1 MMARIKIVDPAQATG
16 KSKELLTALQNNI
29 KSVPNLAKALANS
42 PAALKAWME
51 FDGALDKGSLNAK
64 LRQEIALAVGQKN
77 GCEYCV
83 SAHTAIGKFAGLTD
97 QQILNSRQ
105 GQGTS
110 PKDTA
115 ALTFARELLEKRG
128 QVPASS
134 IQALRDQ
141 GFTDGEI
148 AEIVAHVALN
158 IFTNYFN
165 IALDVDVDFPRV
177 ALQQVA

>member
-1 MMARIKIVDPAQATG
+1 MARINIVDPAQATG
-16 KSKELLTALQNNI
+16 KSKELLTALQNSL

-42 PAALKAWME
+42 PAALKAWIE
-51 FDGALDKGSLNAK
+51 FDGALAKGSLDAK
-64 LRQEIALAVGQKN
+64 LKQEIALAVGQKN

-83 SAHTAIGKFAGLTD
+83 SAHTAIGKLAGLTD
-97 QQILNSRQ
+97 QQILSSRQ

-110 PKDTA
+110 PKATA
-115 ALTFARELLEKRG
+115 ALTFARELLERRG
-128 QVPASS
+128 QVTASS
-134 IQALRDQ
+134 VQALRDQ

-177 ALQQVA
+177 ALHQGA

>member
-1 MMARIKIVDPAQATG
+1 MAQIKIVDPAQATG
-16 KSKELLTALQNNI
+16 KSKELLAALQKNI
-29 KSVPNLAKALANS
+29 KSVPNLAKTLANS

-51 FDGALDKGSLNAK
+51 FDGALAKGSLSAN

-83 SAHTAIGKFAGLTD
+83 SAHTVIGKFTGLTD

-128 QVPASS
+128 RVPASS
-134 IQALRDQ
+134 IQALREH

-148 AEIVAHVALN
+148 TEIVAHVALN

-165 IALDVDVDFPRV
+165 TALDVDVDFPRV

>member
-1 MMARIKIVDPAQATG
+1 MARIKLIDTAQATG
-16 KSKELLTALQNNI
+16 KSKDLLVALQNSI

-42 PAALKAWME
+42 PQALKAWME
-51 FDGALDKGSLNAK
+51 FDGALSNGSLDAK

-77 GCEYCV
+77 SCEYCV
-83 SAHTAIGKFAGLTD
+83 SAHTMIGKHAGLTD

-110 PKDTA
+110 PKHTA
-115 ALTFARELLEKRG
+115 ALAFARELVEKRG
-128 QVPASS
+128 QVPDSS
-134 IQALRDQ
+134 VQALRDQ

-177 ALQQVA
+177 ALDHVA

>member
-1 MMARIKIVDPAQATG
+1 MARIKFVDPVQATG
-16 KSKELLTALQNNI
+16 KSKELLTALQKNI

-51 FDGALDKGSLNAK
+51 FEGALDKGSLNAK

-77 GCEYCV
+77 GCQYCV
-83 SAHTAIGKFAGLTD
+83 SAHTAIGKAAGLTD

-134 IQALRDQ
+134 IQALHEQ
-141 GFTDGEI
+141 GFTDGEV

-165 IALDVDVDFPRV
+165 IALGVDVDFPRV
-177 ALQQVA
+177 ALEQVA

>member
-1 MMARIKIVDPAQATG
+1 MAQIKMVDPVQATG

-51 FDGALDKGSLNAK
+51 FEGALDKGSLNAK
-64 LRQEIALAVGQKN
+64 LRQEIALAIGQKN

-97 QQILNSRQ
+97 QQVLNSRQ
-105 GQGTS
+105 GQGTT

-134 IQALRDQ
+134 IQVLRDQ

-158 IFTNYFN
+158 VFTNYFN
-165 IALDVDVDFPRV
+165 IALDVDVDSPRV
-177 ALQQVA
+177 ALHEVA

>member
-1 MMARIKIVDPAQATG
+1 MAQIKIVDPAQATG

-42 PAALKAWME
+42 PAAPKAWME
-51 FDGALDKGSLNAK
+51 FDGALAKGSLNAK

-83 SAHTAIGKFAGLTD
+83 SAHTVIGKFTGLTG

-110 PKDTA
+110 PKDSA

-148 AEIVAHVALN
+148 GEIIAHVALN

-177 ALQQVA
+177 ALHQVA

>member
-1 MMARIKIVDPAQATG
+1 MARVKMVDPAQATG

-51 FDGALDKGSLNAK
+51 FDGALAKGSLNAK

-83 SAHTAIGKFAGLTD
+83 SAHTAIGRAAGLTE
-97 QQILNSRQ
+97 QQILASRE
-105 GQGTS
+105 GHGTS
-110 PKDTA
+110 LKDTA
-115 ALTFARELLEKRG
+115 ALTFARELLERHG

-134 IQALRDQ
+134 IQALRDH

-148 AEIVAHVALN
+148 AEIFAHVALN

-165 IALDVDVDFPRV
+165 IALDVEVDSPRV
-177 ALQQVA
+177 AVHQVA

>member
-1 MMARIKIVDPAQATG
+1 MAQVKLVEPAQATG
-16 KSKELLTALQNNI
+16 KSKELLTALQNSI

-51 FDGALDKGSLNAK
+51 FDRALAKGSLNAK

-83 SAHTAIGKFAGLTD
+83 SAHTAIGKFAGLTE
-97 QQILNSRQ
+97 QQILAGRQ

-115 ALTFARELLEKRG
+115 ALTFARELVEKRG
-128 QVPASS
+128 QVPPSS
-134 IQALRDQ
+134 IQSLRDQ
-141 GFTDGEI
+141 GFTDGDI
-148 AEIVAHVALN
+148 AEIIAHAALN

-165 IALDVDVDFPRV
+165 IAVDVDVDFPRV
-177 ALQQVA
+177 AWHQVA

>member
-1 MMARIKIVDPAQATG
+1 MAQIKIVDPAQATG
-16 KSKELLTALQNNI
+16 TAKELLAALQNNI

-51 FDGALDKGSLNAK
+51 FDSALAKGSLNAK

-97 QQILNSRQ
+97 PQILNSRH

-134 IQALRDQ
+134 IQALRDH

-148 AEIVAHVALN
+148 AEIIAHVALN

-165 IALDVDVDFPRV
+165 IAVDVDVDFPRV
-177 ALQQVA
+177 ALHQVA

>member
-1 MMARIKIVDPAQATG
+1 MAQIKIVDPAQATG
-16 KSKELLTALQNNI
+16 KSKQLLTTLQNNI

-51 FDGALDKGSLNAK
+51 FDSALNKGTLNAK

-110 PKDTA
+110 PKDIA
-115 ALTFARELLEKRG
+115 
-128 QVPASS
+128 
-134 IQALRDQ
+134 ALRDQ

-158 IFTNYFN
+158 VFTNYFN
-165 IALDVDVDFPRV
+165 IALDVDVDSPRV
-177 ALQQVA
+177 ALHQVA

>member
-1 MMARIKIVDPAQATG
+1 MARIKTVDPARATDR
-16 KSKELLTALQNNI
+16 SKELLTTLQNSI
-29 KSVPNLAKALANS
+29 KSVPNLAKVLANS

-51 FDGALDKGSLNAK
+51 FDGALAKGSLDAK
-64 LRQEIALAVGQKN
+64 LRQEIALVVGQKN

-83 SAHTAIGKFAGLTD
+83 SAHTAIGKLTGLTD
-97 QQILNSRQ
+97 QQILSSRQ

-110 PKDTA
+110 PKNTA
-115 ALTFARELLEKRG
+115 ALAFARELLAKRG

-134 IQALRDQ
+134 VEELRNH

-158 IFTNYFN
+158 VFTNYFN

-177 ALQQVA
+177 ALHQAA

>member
-1 MMARIKIVDPAQATG
+1 MAQINIVDPAQATG
-16 KSKELLTALQNNI
+16 KSKELLTAVQNNF
-29 KSVPNLAKALANS
+29 KSVPNLARALANS

-51 FDGALDKGSLNAK
+51 FDSALAKGSLNAR

-83 SAHTAIGKFAGLTD
+83 SAHTAIGKLAGLTE

-115 ALTFARELLEKRG
+115 ALTFAGELLEKRG

-134 IQALRDQ
+134 IQTLRDQ
-141 GFTDGEI
+141 GFTDGEV

-177 ALQQVA
+177 ALHQAA

>member
-1 MMARIKIVDPAQATG
+1 MAQIRIVDPSQATG

-51 FDGALDKGSLNAK
+51 FDGALGKGSLNAK

-83 SAHTAIGKFAGLTD
+83 SAHTVIGKFTGLTD

-110 PKDTA
+110 PKETA

-134 IQALRDQ
+134 IQALREHR
-141 GFTDGEI
+141 FTDGEI
-148 AEIVAHVALN
+148 TEIVAHVALN

-165 IALDVDVDFPRV
+165 TALDVDVDFPRV
-177 ALQQVA
+177 ALHQVA

>member
-1 MMARIKIVDPAQATG
+1 MAQIKIVDPSQATG
-16 KSKELLTALQNNI
+16 RSKELLTALQNNI

-51 FDGALDKGSLNAK
+51 FDGALAKGSLNAK

-83 SAHTAIGKFAGLTD
+83 SAHTAIGKLAGLTD

-115 ALTFARELLEKRG
+115 ALTFVRELLERRG

-134 IQALRDQ
+134 IKALRDQ

-148 AEIVAHVALN
+148 AHVALN

-177 ALQQVA
+177 ALHHVA

>member
-1 MMARIKIVDPAQATG
+1 MAQIKIVDPAQATG
-16 KSKELLTALQNNI
+16 MSKELLTALQNKI

-51 FDGALDKGSLNAK
+51 FDSALDKGSLNAK

-97 QQILNSRQ
+97 QQILNSRP

-134 IQALRDQ
+134 IQAFPDQ
-141 GFTDGEI
+141 GFTSRAI
-148 AEIVAHVALN
+148 AAL
-158 IFTNYFN
+158 FTH
-165 IALDVDVDFPRV
+165 LP
-177 ALQQVA
+177 LTLS

>member
-1 MMARIKIVDPAQATG
+1 MARVKIVDPAEATG
-16 KSKELLTALQNNI
+16 KSKELLNALQNNI
-29 KSVPNLAKALANS
+29 KSVPNLAKARANS
-42 PAALKAWME
+42 PSGLKAWME
-51 FDGALDKGSLNAK
+51 FDGALAKGSLNAK

-97 QQILNSRQ
+97 QQILDSRQ

-110 PKDTA
+110 PKDSA

-134 IQALRDQ
+134 IQARAAQ
-141 GFTDGEI
+141 G
-148 AEIVAHVALN
+148 
-158 IFTNYFN
+158 
-165 IALDVDVDFPRV
+165 
-177 ALQQVA
+177 

>member
-1 MMARIKIVDPAQATG
+1 MAQVKILDPAQAPG
-16 KSKELLTALQNNI
+16 KSKELLDALQKNI

-51 FDGALDKGSLNAK
+51 FDGALAKGSLNAK

-83 SAHTAIGKFAGLTD
+83 SAHTTIGKLAGLTD
-97 QQILNSRQ
+97 QQILKSRL
-105 GQGTS
+105 GQGIS

-115 ALTFARELLEKRG
+115 ALTFTRELLEKHG
-128 QVPASS
+128 QVPTSS
-134 IQALRDQ
+134 IQALRAH

-148 AEIVAHVALN
+148 VEIIAHVALN
-158 IFTNYFN
+158 IYTNYFN

-177 ALQQVA
+177 ALHQLA

>member
-1 MMARIKIVDPAQATG
+1 MAQVKMVDPVQATG
-16 KSKELLTALQNNI
+16 KSKELLTTLQNNV

-51 FDGALDKGSLNAK
+51 FDSALAKGSLNAK

-83 SAHTAIGKFAGLTD
+83 SAHTAIGKAAGLTE
-97 QQILNSRQ
+97 QQILASRQ

-115 ALTFARELLEKRG
+115 ALAFARELLEKRG

-134 IQALRDQ
+134 IQALRDH
-141 GFTDGEI
+141 GFADGEI

-177 ALQQVA
+177 ALVQAA

>member
-1 MMARIKIVDPAQATG
+1 MARIKMVDPTQATG
-16 KSKELLTALQNNI
+16 KSLELLTALQNNI

-42 PAALKAWME
+42 PSALKAWIE
-51 FDGALDKGSLNAK
+51 FDSALAKGGLNAK

-97 QQILNSRQ
+97 QQILDSRQ
-105 GQGTS
+105 GRGTS

-128 QVPASS
+128 EVPASR
-134 IQALRDQ
+134 IKTLRDQ
-141 GFTDGEI
+141 GFTAGGI
-148 AEIVAHVALN
+148 G
-158 IFTNYFN
+158 
-165 IALDVDVDFPRV
+165 
-177 ALQQVA
+177 Q